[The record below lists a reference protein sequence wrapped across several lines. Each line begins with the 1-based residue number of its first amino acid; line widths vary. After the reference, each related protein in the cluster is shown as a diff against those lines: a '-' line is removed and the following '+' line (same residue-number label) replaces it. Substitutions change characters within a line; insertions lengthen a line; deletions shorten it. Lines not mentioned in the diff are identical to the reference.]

1 MFKFDNSKTCL
12 KSLQAILLLHIYR
25 MLILFHGAETQLQGG
40 INAKGTD
47 CVASQLQEIHATALS
62 THIYQLT
69 PGSTAYK
76 MVQGM

>member
-1 MFKFDNSKTCL
+1 
-12 KSLQAILLLHIYR
+12 

-69 PGSTAYK
+69 PGSSAYK
-76 MVQGM
+76 MVQGGKHVRAKLSKTLFKIS

>member
-1 MFKFDNSKTCL
+1 
-12 KSLQAILLLHIYR
+12 